1 MKTLNLEQILQK
13 HFSFKTFRTGQKEII
28 QSVLEKNN
36 TLALLPTGTGK
47 SLCYQLPG
55 YILDGIILIISPL
68 LSLMQDQVE
77 QMKLKGEKRVVAIN
91 SFLTYEERNFVLNN
105 INKYKFIYISPEML
119 QNDQIITILQRVKIA
134 LLVVDEAHCISQW
147 GYDFRPDYL
156 ELGNVR
162 EKLGNPVTLAL
173 TATAKFD
180 VRKDIKQYLYMEDA
194 REYIFSMD
202 RPNIAIQVEKLRD
215 YPEKLQRLIDLV
227 DKLQGPGIIYY
238 SSKKKADEVAHLLNE
253 KGICKVA
260 SYHAGHD
267 QEMRILLQQQF
278 LYDQIDVMCAT
289 SAFGMGVNKENVRY
303 VIHFHPPLNIESYL
317 QEIGRAGR
325 DGNESIA
332 IMLYSEDDFFLQQQL
347 LENELPNDT
356 HIDVFT
362 DLVRSSNKTNILSK
376 NQPYPGYSDVH
387 WRILWKYYESSN
399 DVHEFQL
406 TMKSFVQTRLQI
418 KKEKLQEL
426 SNWILSNGCRRK
438 NILQIFEQKETKQV
452 SNCCD
457 FCGIDFTRFK
467 KQEKFNLSE
476 NTWMW
481 RDRLKSIFQIEE
493 LK

>member
-1 MKTLNLEQILQK
+1 MNLEQILQK
-13 HFSFKTFRTGQKEII
+13 HFSFKAFRTGQKEII
-28 QSVLEKNN
+28 QSILENKN

-91 SFLTYEERNFVLNN
+91 SFLTFEERNFVLNN
-105 INKYKFIYISPEML
+105 IENYKFIYISPEML
-119 QNDQIITILQRVKIA
+119 QNEQIASIFQKVKIS
-134 LLVVDEAHCISQW
+134 LLVIDEAHCISQW

-162 EKLGNPVTLAL
+162 KKLGNPVTLAL

-180 VRKDIKQYLYMEDA
+180 VRKDIKKYLFMEDA
-194 REYIFSMD
+194 KEYIFSMD
-202 RPNIAIQVEKLRD
+202 RPNISIQVEKIRD
-215 YPEKLQRLIDLV
+215 YPEKLQRLIELV
-227 DKLQGPGIIYY
+227 DKLQGPGIIYF
-238 SSKKKADEVAHLLNE
+238 SSKKKADEVAQLLNE
-253 KGICKVA
+253 KGLCKVA
-260 SYHAGHD
+260 SYHAGLD

-278 LYDQIDVMCAT
+278 LYNQIDVMCAT

-362 DLVRSSNKTNILSK
+362 DLVRSSNKTNDFSR
-376 NQPYPGYSDVH
+376 NQPYPGYSEVH

-399 DVHEFQL
+399 GVHEFQS
-406 TMKSFVQTRLQI
+406 TMKSFVKTRLQI

-426 SNWILSNGCRRK
+426 INWILTNGCRRK
-438 NILQIFEQKETKQV
+438 NILHIFEQEETKRV

-467 KQEKFNLSE
+467 KQEKLKLSE
-476 NTWMW
+476 KTWMW